1 MSWFVW
7 FEAESE
13 GVPWAR
19 SSSNFREQNWEGKR
33 VYQRSNNLNGNQ
45 VDCREH
51 NKSYQC
57 LESYH

>member
-33 VYQRSNNLNGNQ
+33 VYKRSNNLNGDQ

-51 NKSYQC
+51 NKSY
-57 LESYH
+57 